1 VNSEEIQVSLRAEF
15 ESYLKEIS
23 EGFKEKLSQLQAN
36 IDEQIDRHKA
46 EFGQMLSESAEH
58 FDAHSTLKPAF
69 LDTVAEHLKLA
80 RDEGSQ
86 ISANAFAEAEKYDKE
101 QAQEAIAAAEAA
113 AAAAVAAAVAAAA
126 AETSG
131 GVEELRDAIRD
142 VTEKHSQVEILKSL
156 IQHAAE
162 FAPRGAFFVLK
173 NERFGGWR
181 TFGKVSDG
189 ADDAVKQVSF
199 AVSAPSVINEAVK
212 FNAIK
217 ESSSGEFEEDTDFL
231 QQVGFGEPEKMY
243 AVPLVVRGRSV
254 AVLYADSGEEGTP
267 VNLAALD
274 TLVQVASL
282 RVELLASLKGQPEPA
297 PEAAPAEP
305 PAYVTEA
312 PAYEVESPY
321 EAVSEYT
328 DAAPVTEAVHEYTD
342 DAPAAEEAEASIPQ
356 PSGSFYEE
364 TPGYSFE
371 TEAVAEA
378 PEVEEEYAAPV
389 EAEWQSS
396 GETFET
402 VEAPVVEA
410 EETAPAAN
418 GFDFQSEYTPQPD
431 QEFEVEPSYE
441 ASPAPSFEGFAPV
454 TEAPSFTKDA
464 AFETFKAEPQVE
476 DMMPAESFTTEVA
489 AEPVSTPVRSRLSE
503 RNVDLPIEVSDE
515 ERRLHND
522 ARRFARLLVSEIK
535 LYNEQKVKEGREGGD
550 IYDRLQEAI
559 DRSREMYDKRV
570 QPAVAGRFDYFH
582 YELVN
587 ALAEGN
593 EGKLGGSYPGA
604 SI

>member
-1 VNSEEIQVSLRAEF
+1 VNSEEIQVSLKAEF
-15 ESYLKEIS
+15 ESYLKEVS

-46 EFGQMLSESAEH
+46 EFGQMLNESAGH
-58 FDAHSTLKPAF
+58 FDAHSALKPAF
-69 LDTVAEHLKLA
+69 LETVAEHLKLA

-86 ISANAFAEAEKYDKE
+86 ITANAFAEAEKYDKE
-101 QAQEAIAAAEAA
+101 QAMEAAEAAA
-113 AAAAVAAAVAAAA
+113 AAAAVAAA
-126 AETSG
+126 AEVSG
-131 GVEELRDAIRD
+131 GVAELRDAIKD

-181 TFGKVSDG
+181 TFGKAPDG

-212 FNAIK
+212 FNAVK
-217 ESSSGEFEEDTDFL
+217 ESAFGEFDEDTDFL
-231 QQVGFGEPEKMY
+231 QQVAFGEPEKMY

-254 AVLYADSGEEGTP
+254 AVLYADSGDEGAA
-267 VNLAALD
+267 VNVAALD

-297 PEAAPAEP
+297 AEEAPVSP
-305 PAYVTEA
+305 PAYITEA
-312 PAYEVESPY
+312 PAYEVEAPSY
-321 EAVSEYT
+321 ETAREEAFSEYT
-328 DAAPVTEAVHEYTD
+328 DTE
-342 DAPAAEEAEASIPQ
+342 PAMMEEEAAIPQ
-356 PSGSFYEE
+356 PSESFYEDA
-364 TPGYSFE
+364 PGYSFE
-371 TEAVAEA
+371 TETVAEA
-378 PEVEEEYAAPV
+378 PQAKEEYSAPA
-389 EAEWQSS
+389 EAEWRSS
-396 GETFET
+396 VETFEPS
-402 VEAPVVEA
+402 EAPVAEMPVVEA

-418 GFDFQSEYTPQPD
+418 GFDFQSGYTPEPE

-454 TEAPSFTKDA
+454 AEAPSFTKDA
-464 AFETFKAEPQVE
+464 AFESFKAEPQVE
-476 DMMPAESFTTEVA
+476 EVMPAESGFTTEVT

-535 LYNEQKVKEGREGGD
+535 LYNEQKVKEGRESGD
-550 IYDRLQEAI
+550 IYDRLQEAV

-587 ALAEGN
+587 ALAEGD
-593 EGKLGGSYPGA
+593 ESKLGGKYPGA
-604 SI
+604 NI